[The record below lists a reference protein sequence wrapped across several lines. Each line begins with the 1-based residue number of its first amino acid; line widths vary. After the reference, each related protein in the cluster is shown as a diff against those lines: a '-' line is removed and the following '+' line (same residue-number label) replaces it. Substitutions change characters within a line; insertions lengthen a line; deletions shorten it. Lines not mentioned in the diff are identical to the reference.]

1 MTRAAEIEDEVV
13 PLNTVLANTGGEL
26 ERLAA
31 VAANIDDHIGDLLLH
46 PELAAKLS
54 KELMQDVDRL
64 RQAVDCVHRLIVNI
78 ADSGSADATVSVRS
92 AGEGVYLE
100 SVRNACLRV
109 AG

>member
-1 MTRAAEIEDEVV
+1 MSAQTEDVSV

-31 VAANIDDHIGDLLLH
+31 VAANIDDHIGDMLVH

-54 KELMQDVDRL
+54 KEFMQDVDRL
-64 RQAVDCVHRLIVNI
+64 RQAVDCVHRLILNI
-78 ADSGSADATVSVRS
+78 ADSGCADATVSVRNAS
-92 AGEGVYLE
+92 EGVYLE

-109 AG
+109 G

>member
-1 MTRAAEIEDEVV
+1 MEDAVV
-13 PLNTVLANTGGEL
+13 PLNRVLANTGGEL

-31 VAANIDDHIGDLLLH
+31 VAANIDDHIGDMLLH

-54 KELMQDVDRL
+54 KDLMQDVDRL

-78 ADSGSADATVSVRS
+78 AECGSAEATVSVRI

-100 SVRNACLRV
+100 SVRNACLRPT
-109 AG
+109 